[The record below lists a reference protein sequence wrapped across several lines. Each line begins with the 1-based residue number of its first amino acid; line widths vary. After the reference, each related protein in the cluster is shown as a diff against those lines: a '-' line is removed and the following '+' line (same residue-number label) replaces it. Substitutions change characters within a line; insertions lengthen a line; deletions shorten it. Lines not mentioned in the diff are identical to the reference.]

1 MEKSKRKKKNKREKC
16 SSRRFKKKI
25 RASEV
30 NRHTVVMIDVEK
42 KINVKRMKRKLERR
56 IEPFFP
62 TFKILPRADHREIR
76 NLEEIVKKIEVV
88 DTFWETPEE

>member
-1 MEKSKRKKKNKREKC
+1 MEKSKRKNKNKREKC

-30 NRHTVVMIDVEK
+30 NRHTVVMIDVM
-42 KINVKRMKRKLERR
+42 INLKRMKRKLERR
-56 IEPFFP
+56 AEPFFP

-76 NLEEIVKKIEVV
+76 NLEEIVKNFEVV
-88 DTFWETPEE
+88 DTFWETPEQ

>member
-1 MEKSKRKKKNKREKC
+1 MEKSKRKNKNKREKC
-16 SSRRFKKKI
+16 SSRRFKKNI

-30 NRHTVVMIDVEK
+30 NRHTVVMIDVM
-42 KINVKRMKRKLERR
+42 INLKRMKRKLERR

-88 DTFWETPEE
+88 DTFWETPEQ